1 MAKITAIPT
10 TTKMRLQPP
19 DDLTPEQ
26 ARIWQDV
33 VDAKPVDWFSEDT
46 APLLTE
52 YCRAAAMCQTLA
64 IMVEAAIAGGEV
76 KELGDV
82 LRLRDM
88 ESRRLTS
95 IGTKLRLTNQSRYT
109 PQASA
114 TAAKRVAGGKKPWE
128 S

>member
-10 TTKMRLQPP
+10 TTKMRIQPP
-19 DDLTPEQ
+19 SDLTPEQ

>member
-19 DDLTPEQ
+19 SDLTPEQ

-64 IMVEAAIAGGEV
+64 IMVEAAIAGGILPGRCYV
-76 KELGDV
+76 QHACHDG
-82 LRLRDM
+82 R
-88 ESRRLTS
+88 
-95 IGTKLRLTNQSRYT
+95 
-109 PQASA
+109 
-114 TAAKRVAGGKKPWE
+114 GGNCWW
-128 S
+128 